1 MKNLDSFIKTGI
13 VPDLLK
19 AEDAYNVIK
28 VIGENSA
35 KINDSEF
42 DIKYSMAYFQK
53 ISINEFVMSLSR
65 EFDNKSSKN
74 KTRCLSLLIDELIR
88 SPSSFPDV
96 MEDYQTI
103 KQLELF
109 GYNDTIIASLT
120 SKNYNQFTKRLGMSF
135 LTKYANLKTEIETIK
150 KWRDKTLAHNDESN
164 SVTKIVFRD
173 SERLIDFAW
182 EIVTILGW
190 AYLNTAYGFEGKNDL
205 REDFQRKSNDL
216 KTLINRLF

>member
-1 MKNLDSFIKTGI
+1 
-13 VPDLLK
+13 
-19 AEDAYNVIK
+19 
-28 VIGENSA
+28 
-35 KINDSEF
+35 
-42 DIKYSMAYFQK
+42 
-53 ISINEFVMSLSR
+53 
-65 EFDNKSSKN
+65 
-74 KTRCLSLLIDELIR
+74 
-88 SPSSFPDV
+88 
-96 MEDYQTI
+96 
-103 KQLELF
+103 
-109 GYNDTIIASLT
+109 
-120 SKNYNQFTKRLGMSF
+120 MSF